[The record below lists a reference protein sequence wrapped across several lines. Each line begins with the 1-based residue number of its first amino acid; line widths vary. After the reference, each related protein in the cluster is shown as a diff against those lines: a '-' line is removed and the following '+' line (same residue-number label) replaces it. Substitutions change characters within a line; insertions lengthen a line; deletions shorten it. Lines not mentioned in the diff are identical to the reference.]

1 MDHLYWIFFIGLLL
15 GFISGRLFKL
25 TLIPFLINL
34 IIGVVGAYLGG
45 WLYHA
50 LGLNLSNEN
59 IGILLTSLI
68 GGLFLIYFTNSLK
81 KTKSY

>member
-34 IIGVVGAYLGG
+34 ITGIVGAYLGG